1 MKKQK
6 YLVLIVGPTAV
17 GKTNLCLDLAKK
29 LDAEIFSCDS
39 RQFYKE
45 ISIGTAK
52 PTAEELAQVP
62 HHFINNLHI
71 DQNYTVADFEKEA
84 LEKLNAYFQE
94 KEVAIMTGGSGL
106 FAKAIT
112 HGFDNIPNTP
122 ASLREELKNS
132 LETDGLES
140 LVRELKELDPDY
152 CQKADLSNAQRII
165 RALEVSKF
173 TGKPFSS
180 WQNQKTNERPFKI
193 IKIALERPREELYQ
207 RINHRVDLM
216 LAAGLLEEVKK
227 VIEFRDQNALQ
238 TVGYKEVFEFLDGD
252 ITEETMKE
260 LIKRNSRRYAKRQLT
275 WFRNQDTF
283 KWFSPVN
290 HQEILSFIL
299 NEIK

>member
-17 GKTNLCLDLAKK
+17 GKTDLCLSLAKK

-71 DQNYTVADFEKEA
+71 DQNYTVADFEKEV
-84 LEKLNAYFQE
+84 LEKLDAYFIE
-94 KEVAIMTGGSGL
+94 KDVAIMTGGSGL

-112 HGFDNIPNTP
+112 HGFDNIPDTP
-122 ASLREELKNS
+122 TSLR
-132 LETDGLES
+132 D
-140 LVRELKELDPDY
+140 ELKERLETEGLENLVTELRNLDPTY
-152 CQKADLSNAQRII
+152 CLQADLSNAQRVI

-180 WQNQKTNERPFKI
+180 WQVQKKQTRPFGI
-193 IKIALERPREELYQ
+193 IKIALELPREELYN

-216 LAAGLLEEVKK
+216 LNAGLLEEVKSVSQHSDK
-227 VIEFRDQNALQ
+227 NALQ
-238 TVGYKEVFEFLDGD
+238 TVGYKEVFDFLNGNTDK
-252 ITEETMKE
+252 ETMIE
-260 LIKRNSRRYAKRQLT
+260 LIKRNTRRYAKRQMT

-283 KWFSPVN
+283 KWFSPMDPKSII
-290 HQEILSFIL
+290 QYIMA
-299 NEIK
+299 EIK